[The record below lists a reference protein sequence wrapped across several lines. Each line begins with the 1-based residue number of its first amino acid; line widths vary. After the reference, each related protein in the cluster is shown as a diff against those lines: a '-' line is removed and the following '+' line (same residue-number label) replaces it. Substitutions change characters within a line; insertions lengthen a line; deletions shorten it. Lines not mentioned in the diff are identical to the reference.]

1 MFSNANSLK
10 SKIMNM
16 AIDFDVLRKAL
27 GNTVEKRGSK
37 EAIDIWG
44 SQLNSIE
51 TDEYQKQ
58 LWTRY
63 QRQFKYAQD
72 ISFEKSVQIV
82 RELMITI
89 M

>member
-37 EAIDIWG
+37 EAIDIWE

-51 TDEYQKQ
+51 TDIIWIELPPKKFSDFWGLCFQ
-58 LWTRY
+58 LVAI
-63 QRQFKYAQD
+63 FM
-72 ISFEKSVQIV
+72 F
-82 RELMITI
+82 
-89 M
+89 

>member
-37 EAIDIWG
+37 EAIDVWE
-44 SQLNSIE
+44 SQLIVLRLMSIKSNFGHVIKDNSNMHKIF
-51 TDEYQKQ
+51 
-58 LWTRY
+58 LLRN
-63 QRQFKYAQD
+63 QFRLLEN
-72 ISFEKSVQIV
+72 S
-82 RELMITI
+82 
-89 M
+89 

>member
-37 EAIDIWG
+37 EAIDVWE
-44 SQLNSIE
+44 SQPNSIE
-51 TDEYQKQ
+51 TDEY
-58 LWTRY
+58 
-63 QRQFKYAQD
+63 
-72 ISFEKSVQIV
+72 
-82 RELMITI
+82 
-89 M
+89 

>member
-37 EAIDIWG
+37 EAIDVWE

-51 TDEYQKQ
+51 TDKYQKQ
-58 LWTRY
+58 LWARY

-72 ISFEKSVQIV
+72 ISFEKLVQIV
-82 RELMITI
+82 RELMTTI